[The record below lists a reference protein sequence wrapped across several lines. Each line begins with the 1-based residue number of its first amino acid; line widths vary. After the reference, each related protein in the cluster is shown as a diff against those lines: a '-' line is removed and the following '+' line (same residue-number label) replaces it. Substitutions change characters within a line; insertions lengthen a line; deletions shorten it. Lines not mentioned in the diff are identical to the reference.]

1 MSMEIDAE
9 TKLSLG
15 FALLAM
21 VLGLA
26 VDLLL
31 NQSDVLA
38 IAVVIAVGLVLPRF
52 VAKLYL

>member
-1 MSMEIDAE
+1 MEIDAR

-21 VLGLA
+21 MLGLA

-38 IAVVIAVGLVLPRF
+38 IAVVIVVGLVVPRF